1 LIPLAQLLSGIPS
14 GLRDPLI
21 EEFRGLS
28 AALLEEKWKA
38 AGIDAGRFCEVA
50 YTILEGALSGTFP
63 QQPKKPTNFPEACK
77 ALESKSAVAVGD
89 RSIRIMLPR
98 ALPPIYEIRNNRN
111 IGHVGGDV
119 VSNKMDATYVVSSCT
134 FVLAELIRVFH
145 NCSVSDAQ
153 ASVDALVERK
163 TPLIWDFGKGKRV
176 LDRTMQVSDKV
187 LVLLYPEPDW
197 IDVASLFDWTKYSN
211 ASMFRSSVLSKLD
224 NSLLIEFDRK
234 ADCCKLTPLGVKEV
248 ESRLLKGG

>member
-1 LIPLAQLLSGIPS
+1 LIQLGQLLSGVPS

-50 YTILEGALSGTFP
+50 YTILSGALSGTFAK
-63 QQPKKPTNFPEACK
+63 QPEKPAKFPEACK
-77 ALESKSAVAVGD
+77 ALENKPPIAIGD
-89 RSIRIMLPR
+89 RSLRIMLPR
-98 ALPPIYEIRNNRN
+98 TLPPIYEVRNNRN

-145 NCSVSDAQ
+145 NCSVADAQ

-163 TPLIWDFGKGKRV
+163 TPLVWDFGDGKRV
-176 LDRTMQVSDKV
+176 LEK
-187 LVLLYPEPDW
+187 
-197 IDVASLFDWTKYSN
+197 KN
-211 ASMFRSSVLSKLD
+211 ARQ
-224 NSLLIEFDRK
+224 
-234 ADCCKLTPLGVKEV
+234 
-248 ESRLLKGG
+248 